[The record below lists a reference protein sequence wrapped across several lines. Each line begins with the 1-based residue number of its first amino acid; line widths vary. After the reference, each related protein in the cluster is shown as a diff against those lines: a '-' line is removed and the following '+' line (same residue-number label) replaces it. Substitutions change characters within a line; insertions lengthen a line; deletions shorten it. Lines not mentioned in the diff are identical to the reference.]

1 MFISSVNQ
9 FLKKSGYPGF
19 KIKAVFFDMDG
30 VLYDSMKFHA
40 DAWVTA
46 MNDIKIPF
54 THYEAYMNEGRTGH
68 STIDGAFMKNLGRT
82 ASEEE
87 KQEIYRLKSLHFES
101 YGQSETM
108 PYAAELLGKVRSQ
121 GLQIFLVTG
130 SGQPTLIDSLQT
142 NFPGIFIKERMVT
155 AFDVIQGKPFPEPY
169 LKALKK
175 SGMQPWEVA
184 VVENA
189 PLGVQSAVAAGLF
202 TIAVNTG
209 PLESSVL
216 SDSGAN
222 IVLDGGVKELY
233 EVWDQI
239 SNIQI

>member
-46 MNDIKIPF
+46 MNDIQIPF